1 MDTHKGDIQSQ
12 KKRKN
17 NNKKKIKKKSP
28 SNSTYS
34 NKSWFQ
40 ISASIN
46 NFDFSKPFSQ
56 TKILLKKNR
65 KNQHHHWT
73 LHIRFS
79 LGIKFY
85 FEETLQNFTTK
96 FAQSR
101 YIQSKTGKVSITIEF
116 CIFELI

>member
-65 KNQHHHWT
+65 KNQHNHWT
-73 LHIRFS
+73 PHTPVS
-79 LGIKFY
+79 LGIKIS
-85 FEETLQNFTTK
+85 FEET
-96 FAQSR
+96 
-101 YIQSKTGKVSITIEF
+101 I
-116 CIFELI
+116 